1 MHPVS
6 IDSETFIMTCDH
18 DKGLFLYHDHRIR
31 RKNQANKGG
40 QRHVRSNHSYYFI
53 FQRCKKGA
61 IILIILFFSVVKI
74 GLKLAWSAL
83 KFVFGLGLFFFCP
96 LLFVIAAAMGI
107 FGSMLIPIIIM
118 IILFTFGFI
127 RV

>member
-1 MHPVS
+1 MN
-6 IDSETFIMTCDH
+6 T
-18 DKGLFLYHDHRIR
+18 
-31 RKNQANKGG
+31 ANKITMS
-40 QRHVRSNHSYYFI
+40 RIVLSI
-53 FQRCKKGA
+53 
-61 IILIILFFSVVKI
+61 IILIILLFSVVKI

-96 LLFVIAAAMGI
+96 LLFVIAAAMGM

-118 IILFTFGFI
+118 IVLFTFGFI

>member
-1 MHPVS
+1 MIKV
-6 IDSETFIMTCDH
+6 FFYIMTTE
-18 DKGLFLYHDHRIR
+18 FAARIR
-31 RKNQANKGG
+31 QIKEDKDML
-40 QRHVRSNHSYYFI
+40 
-53 FQRCKKGA
+53 GA

-96 LLFVIAAAMGI
+96 LLFVIAAAMGM

-118 IILFTFGFI
+118 IVLFTFGFI

>member
-1 MHPVS
+1 MIRV
-6 IDSETFIMTCDH
+6 FFYIMTTEFAAGIRQIKE
-18 DKGLFLYHDHRIR
+18 DKDML
-31 RKNQANKGG
+31 
-40 QRHVRSNHSYYFI
+40 
-53 FQRCKKGA
+53 GA

>member
-1 MHPVS
+1 MIRV
-6 IDSETFIMTCDH
+6 FFYIMTTGSAVKIRPIKE
-18 DKGLFLYHDHRIR
+18 DKDML
-31 RKNQANKGG
+31 
-40 QRHVRSNHSYYFI
+40 
-53 FQRCKKGA
+53 GA

-96 LLFVIAAAMGI
+96 LLFVVAAAMGM
-107 FGSMLIPIIIM
+107 FGSMLIPIIVM
-118 IILFTFGFI
+118 IVLFTFGFI